1 MKGLFEMKKILSLFV
16 LAGAMFASVGCD
28 DKPKSS
34 TTKVD
39 PVKKEEKKEEK
50 KP

>member
-1 MKGLFEMKKILSLFV
+1 MKKILSLFV

-28 DKPKSS
+28 DKAKSA
-34 TTKVD
+34 TTKSETKTETT
-39 PVKKEEKKEEK
+39 KKEETK